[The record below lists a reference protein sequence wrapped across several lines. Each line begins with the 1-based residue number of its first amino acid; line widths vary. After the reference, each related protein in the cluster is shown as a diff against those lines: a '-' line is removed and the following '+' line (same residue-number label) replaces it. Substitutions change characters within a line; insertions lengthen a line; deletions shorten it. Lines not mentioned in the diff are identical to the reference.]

1 MKPRKD
7 SADKGAGSGCMAR
20 LVRFFRFCF
29 GCGFILGGDPARQFH
44 WVNRLLQRVN
54 GCDAMPP
61 IEYLEAVR
69 RAKKDYRAWYLCVF
83 LDVGDGGVKPPF
95 RVGWNHDSWVEI
107 VRVKQHHL
115 LYHYAS
121 SVLEKAHIERNDPAV
136 PLKALDRQQW
146 DVEKVTLPILVAK
159 VCDLLI
165 RPSGLQHAMANPKIK
180 RLIRHVWKHR
190 LGSVNVSHG
199 VVLNSLANS
208 GISVMRYR
216 FGLIFSR
223 GFWAMM
229 RLEGFWGKGFLN
241 SIRLG

>member
-1 MKPRKD
+1 MKKKLR
-7 SADKGAGSGCMAR
+7 SLCTVAVSR

-69 RAKKDYRAWYLCVF
+69 RAKNDYRAWYLCVF
-83 LDVGDGGVKPPF
+83 LDVGDGGVEPPF
-95 RVGWNHDSWVEI
+95 RVGWNHDSWIEI

-115 LYHYAS
+115 LYHYGR

-146 DVEKVTLPILVAK
+146 DVEKVTLPIFVAK

-165 RPSGLQHAMANPKIK
+165 RPSGFRHAMANPKIK
-180 RLIRHVWKHR
+180 RLIRHRWKHR
-190 LGSVNVSHG
+190 LGSVNVGHG
-199 VVLNSLANS
+199 VVLNSLANVKEHAPALATPHAETGGES
-208 GISVMRYR
+208 
-216 FGLIFSR
+216 
-223 GFWAMM
+223 
-229 RLEGFWGKGFLN
+229 
-241 SIRLG
+241 